1 MQQQN
6 TQTFQL
12 ENEQKKIG
20 FFFTFHCIGH
30 RVAKEHMIFNVINYS
45 GNANSNHN
53 EISLCTSQWQN

>member
-12 ENEQKKIG
+12 ENEQKKTG
-20 FFFTFHCIGH
+20 FLHISLH
-30 RVAKEHMIFNVINYS
+30 RTQSSKGRPEQMFSVINYS

-53 EISLCTSQWQN
+53 EILLCTSQ

>member
-20 FFFTFHCIGH
+20 FFFHISLH
-30 RVAKEHMIFNVINYS
+30 RTQSSKGTHEKMFNIINYS

-53 EISLCTSQWQN
+53 EISLCTSQ